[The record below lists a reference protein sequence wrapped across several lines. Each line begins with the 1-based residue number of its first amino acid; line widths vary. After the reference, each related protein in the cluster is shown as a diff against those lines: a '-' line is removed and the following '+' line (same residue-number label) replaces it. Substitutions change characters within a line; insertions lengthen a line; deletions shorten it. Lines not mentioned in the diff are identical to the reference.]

1 MCARCD
7 RTVGALRVDDHSHLL
22 WRYRQYHAHTR
33 TLRLG
38 QTAPRNFFSGAI
50 GLWSSP
56 AEILAT
62 VSGVV
67 TIVGVVVAIVR
78 WIAMATSVA

>member
-1 MCARCD
+1 MLAFPRMRVALAITSPNFAGGEHRWQKFKMMFVNQRCQQ
-7 RTVGALRVDDHSHLL
+7 L
-22 WRYRQYHAHTR
+22 TR
-33 TLRLG
+33 
-38 QTAPRNFFSGAI
+38 
-50 GLWSSP
+50 GLWPSP